1 MADGGETTQVS
12 KGTVDLGVVIVTL
25 GCAPPISCYLLFSSD
40 WSLRL
45 HLGLEIVVTSKLII
59 KKKKKM
65 GLKTKSGQTL
75 KIVDF

>member
-12 KGTVDLGVVIVTL
+12 NGTVDLGVVIVTL

-40 WSLRL
+40 WLLRL

-59 KKKKKM
+59 KKKKM
-65 GLKTKSGQTL
+65 GLKTESGQTL

>member
-12 KGTVDLGVVIVTL
+12 NGTVDLGVVIVTL

-40 WSLRL
+40 WLLRL

-59 KKKKKM
+59 KKKKWA
-65 GLKTKSGQTL
+65 
-75 KIVDF
+75 

>member
-59 KKKKKM
+59 KKKKNGPKN
-65 GLKTKSGQTL
+65 
-75 KIVDF
+75 